1 MPAKDGEGTARRRI
15 AALLA
20 AWSRDVFSGLIASV
34 LAIAYGLSFAAL
46 IFAPPLST
54 WIAYGLA
61 ATFIT
66 TAVGGSIVAARSSIP
81 FAIAGPDP
89 TTVAVTAT
97 LVTALLARFAK
108 EGAPDDLLAPV
119 VIIMALSAALSG
131 ILLLGLGL
139 ARAGGA
145 IRFIPYP
152 VIGGFLGA
160 TGCLMVSGA
169 VRVITDHGLLLSNLN
184 ALIEPVSLG
193 KLLPACVIAVVIY
206 FGVRWRKDS
215 PYVLPVIL
223 LSGLTVVQLALA
235 AYGVS
240 LADAQSQGWLF
251 KPPAAV
257 GLTPTWDVNDLRSFP
272 WHDLPGL
279 SGELFAV
286 MFVTAISTLLN
297 TTGIEFVT
305 KREADLQRDL
315 KTVGVANLVA
325 AALGGYVSTIALNR
339 TSLNY
344 VAGGRGRLSGLT
356 VAAVALLMLTVHPGF
371 LGYVPKSV
379 LGALLLYLGA
389 QLVYEWLIDSARR
402 ISPIE
407 YVSLL
412 AIALLILQVGFI
424 AGVLIGVIIGCA
436 TFAVSASRVNAIKFS
451 FDGSEYRSTL
461 DRRPE
466 ELTILARHGRQI
478 QGMSLQSYLFFG
490 SANRLFQQVKALF
503 SREPPCRFLV
513 FDFRLVTGID
523 SSAMHSFTQI
533 KRAAEEVGARL
544 VLVNLS
550 SELEHAFRTRRFIT
564 GDVIL
569 ADDLDRALES
579 CEKAV
584 IATHL
589 AEGSGGSTLRD
600 WLSRALGSPKLGEQ
614 LAALCQRLEVGK
626 GEIIAE
632 QGTPA
637 RSMHFI
643 LEGRINILVK
653 MDDGRLIRVRS
664 LGPHTTTGEMGL
676 ISKQLRSATIQAEV
690 PSVLYVL
697 SAEAYER
704 IKSGNDDLAQA
715 LLTYVVSVMAERLS
729 FASKVIGVLRR

>member
-131 ILLLGLGL
+131 VLLLGLGL

-169 VRVITDHGLLLSNLN
+169 VRVITDHGLLLSNLD

-461 DRRPE
+461 DRGPE

-704 IKSGNDDLAQA
+704 IKRGNDDLAQA

>member
-1 MPAKDGEGTARRRI
+1 
-15 AALLA
+15 
-20 AWSRDVFSGLIASV
+20 
-34 LAIAYGLSFAAL
+34 
-46 IFAPPLST
+46 
-54 WIAYGLA
+54 
-61 ATFIT
+61 
-66 TAVGGSIVAARSSIP
+66 
-81 FAIAGPDP
+81 
-89 TTVAVTAT
+89 
-97 LVTALLARFAK
+97 
-108 EGAPDDLLAPV
+108 
-119 VIIMALSAALSG
+119 
-131 ILLLGLGL
+131 
-139 ARAGGA
+139 
-145 IRFIPYP
+145 
-152 VIGGFLGA
+152 
-160 TGCLMVSGA
+160 
-169 VRVITDHGLLLSNLN
+169 
-184 ALIEPVSLG
+184 
-193 KLLPACVIAVVIY
+193 
-206 FGVRWRKDS
+206 
-215 PYVLPVIL
+215 
-223 LSGLTVVQLALA
+223 
-235 AYGVS
+235 
-240 LADAQSQGWLF
+240 
-251 KPPAAV
+251 
-257 GLTPTWDVNDLRSFP
+257 
-272 WHDLPGL
+272 
-279 SGELFAV
+279 
-286 MFVTAISTLLN
+286 
-297 TTGIEFVT
+297 
-305 KREADLQRDL
+305 
-315 KTVGVANLVA
+315 
-325 AALGGYVSTIALNR
+325 
-339 TSLNY
+339 
-344 VAGGRGRLSGLT
+344 

-704 IKSGNDDLAQA
+704 IKRGNDDLAQA

>member
-451 FDGSEYRSTL
+451 FDGSKYRSTL
-461 DRRPE
+461 DRGPE

-569 ADDLDRALES
+569 VDDLDRALES

-653 MDDGRLIRVRS
+653 VDDGRLIRVRS

-704 IKSGNDDLAQA
+704 IKRGNDDLAQA

>member
-315 KTVGVANLVA
+315 KTVGVGNLVA

-704 IKSGNDDLAQA
+704 IKRGNDDLAQA

>member
-1 MPAKDGEGTARRRI
+1 MPAKDGEGTAKGRI

-169 VRVITDHGLLLSNLN
+169 VRVITDHGLLLSNLDT
-184 ALIEPVSLG
+184 LIEPISLA

-206 FGVRWRKDS
+206 SGVRWRKDS

-235 AYGVS
+235 AFGLS

-461 DRRPE
+461 DRGPE

-503 SREPPCRFLV
+503 GRDPACRFLV

-523 SSAMHSFTQI
+523 SSAMHSFIQI
-533 KRAAEEVGARL
+533 KRAAEEAGARL

-584 IATHL
+584 IGAHL

-600 WLSRALGSPKLGEQ
+600 WLSRALGSPKLGGE

-626 GEIIAE
+626 GAIIAE

-643 LEGRINILVK
+643 LEGRVNILVK

-690 PSVLYVL
+690 PSVLYML

-704 IKSGNDDLAQA
+704 IKRENDDLAQA
-715 LLTYVVSVMAERLS
+715 LLTYVVGVMAERLS

>member
-1 MPAKDGEGTARRRI
+1 MPAKDGEGTARSGI
-15 AALLA
+15 AAFLA
-20 AWSRDVFSGLIASV
+20 TSSRDIFSGLIASV

-66 TAVGGSIVAARSSIP
+66 TAVSGSIVAARSSIP

-119 VIIMALSAALSG
+119 IIIMALSASLSG

-160 TGCLMVSGA
+160 TGCLMMSGA
-169 VRVITDHGLLLSNLN
+169 VRVITDHGLLLSNLD
-184 ALIEPVSLG
+184 ALIEPVSLA
-193 KLLPACVIAVVIY
+193 KLLPACIIAVVIY

-223 LSGLTVVQLALA
+223 LSGLAVVHLALA
-235 AYGVS
+235 AFGVS
-240 LADAQSQGWLF
+240 FAEAQSQGWLF

-325 AALGGYVSTIALNR
+325 AALGGYVSTVALNR

-356 VAAVALLMLTVHPGF
+356 VAAVALLMLTVNPGF

-379 LGALLLYLGA
+379 LGALLLYLGG
-389 QLVYEWLIDSARR
+389 QLVYEWLINSARR

-407 YVSLL
+407 YISLL
-412 AIALLILQVGFI
+412 AIALLILQIGFI

-461 DRRPE
+461 DRAPE
-466 ELTILARHGRQI
+466 ELTILSKHGRQI

-490 SANRLFQQVKALF
+490 SANRLYQQVKALF
-503 SREPPCRFLV
+503 AREPVCRFLV

-533 KRAAEEVGARL
+533 KRAAEEAGARL

-569 ADDLDRALES
+569 ADDLDRALE
-579 CEKAV
+579 
-584 IATHL
+584 IL
-589 AEGSGGSTLRD
+589 REGGYRRPSG
-600 WLSRALGSPKLGEQ
+600 
-614 LAALCQRLEVGK
+614 
-626 GEIIAE
+626 
-632 QGTPA
+632 
-637 RSMHFI
+637 
-643 LEGRINILVK
+643 
-653 MDDGRLIRVRS
+653 
-664 LGPHTTTGEMGL
+664 
-676 ISKQLRSATIQAEV
+676 
-690 PSVLYVL
+690 
-697 SAEAYER
+697 
-704 IKSGNDDLAQA
+704 
-715 LLTYVVSVMAERLS
+715 
-729 FASKVIGVLRR
+729 